1 MSDMSV
7 VSEQGSS
14 AALNQ
19 RIVSLQQELHQLEET
34 LAKEAARPMPDSL
47 TIASLKRRKLAIK
60 DELAALTE
68 S

>member
-7 VSEQGSS
+7 VSESGEKFP
-14 AALNQ
+14 LTQ
-19 RIVSLQQELHQLEET
+19 RIRSLQEEHSQLEEA
-34 LAKEAARPMPDSL
+34 LAEQEARPMPDSL

-68 S
+68 T

>member
-7 VSEQGSS
+7 ASETGDSLS
-14 AALNQ
+14 LSR
-19 RIVSLQQELHQLEET
+19 RIHLLEDEHTQLEEA
-34 LAKEAARPMPDSL
+34 LAEEEARPMPDSL
-47 TIASLKRRKLAIK
+47 KIASLKRKKLAIK

>member
-1 MSDMSV
+1 MSDTSV
-7 VSEQGSS
+7 VSEHGSS

-19 RIVSLQQELHQLEET
+19 RILSLQQEHHQLEET